1 MFFSKWIENRKEVAK
16 IFRNTLSGVPQDP
29 VHHAEGDALLHT
41 KLVRA
46 SIQPAI
52 LELQKLQKDPEIGP
66 FISHIDFS
74 CTPEQLQILNLAAWL
89 HDIGKSTATTI
100 GGQFWKTPNATGRIQ
115 AIGHEN
121 PEHYLPQ

>member
-52 LELQKLQKDPEIGP
+52 LELQKLQKDYIA
-66 FISHIDFS
+66 
-74 CTPEQLQILNLAAWL
+74 LNT
-89 HDIGKSTATTI
+89 KSKDYAEKIKKRMTS
-100 GGQFWKTPNATGRIQ
+100 
-115 AIGHEN
+115 
-121 PEHYLPQ
+121 